1 MAWSCPS
8 AARWSEAALASMHGA
23 DVHVHGVQQ
32 RGVRGLVD
40 STMVKR
46 TWLLAG
52 SFIPECFFLATE
64 TNLSADLSPSK

>member
-1 MAWSCPS
+1 
-8 AARWSEAALASMHGA
+8 MHGA

-46 TWLLAG
+46 TWLLAE